1 MVIVLSVIILVMFPL
16 LIGTMLRL
24 NRLQQ
29 HLELLDREQ
38 HTQNIDVIELMKYRG
53 ESSVV
58 ILQHLELLTYLC
70 EQDPR
75 LNKMK
80 ISYTGPMGEA

>member
-1 MVIVLSVIILVMFPL
+1 MFPL

-38 HTQNIDVIELMKYRG
+38 HTQNMDMINMLK
-53 ESSVV
+53 
-58 ILQHLELLTYLC
+58 TNN
-70 EQDPR
+70 EQDKAI
-75 LNKMK
+75 LYIIQHIVDKEK
-80 ISYTGPMGEA
+80 ITIPSYMGPMGEA

>member
-1 MVIVLSVIILVMFPL
+1 MIIALSVIILVMFPL

-38 HTQNIDVIELMKYRG
+38 HTQNMDMINMLK
-53 ESSVV
+53 
-58 ILQHLELLTYLC
+58 TNN
-70 EQDPR
+70 EQDKAI
-75 LNKMK
+75 LYIIQHIVDKEK
-80 ISYTGPMGEA
+80 ITIPSYMGPMGEA